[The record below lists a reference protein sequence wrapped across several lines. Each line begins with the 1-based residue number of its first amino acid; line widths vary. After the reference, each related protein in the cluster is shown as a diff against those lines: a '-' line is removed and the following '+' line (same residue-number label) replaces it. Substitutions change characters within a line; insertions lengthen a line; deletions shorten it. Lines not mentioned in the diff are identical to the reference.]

1 MSLIVLHVGANSL
14 QKEHHYMSQK
24 GNEKYGSKPVNQDHR
39 MFSDILVN
47 VFLFHKNN
55 VLVGDVP
62 GESLE

>member
-1 MSLIVLHVGANSL
+1 M

-62 GESLE
+62 GESLK